1 MGPSPHGVDGS
12 PVVKGLGAPDLCFLS
27 LRHALGCPHTE
38 QQRSSLKPQN
48 TGIDVFVV
56 QMATLLCLNF
66 PP

>member
-48 TGIDVFVV
+48 TGNRRFRGANGD
-56 QMATLLCLNF
+56 APL
-66 PP
+66 P